1 MLLAENSPSF
11 AASQEN
17 LRSNLQDESKVD
29 LTSTESIDL
38 LLSSTLHKPSP
49 EISES
54 ADGVQRKDQIS
65 TSLLSTV

>member
-17 LRSNLQDESKVD
+17 LRSNLQDESKAD
-29 LTSTESIDL
+29 LTFIDSIDL
-38 LLSSTLHKPSP
+38 LLSSMLHKPSP
-49 EISES
+49 EKSES
-54 ADGVQRKDQIS
+54 ADGVQIKDRIS